1 MSCLSVQ
8 IQSMQS
14 VLASLQSDANLEQQ
28 LADTLVSWNQAQ
40 ARISTLEA
48 DNAQLQQRLQQAQE
62 ALDGVRAASSREWAG
77 WCAGRCISD
86 EPDVLKDCP
95 PRLLPAWTEAASLLM
110 DVTLMMFSVLPLD
123 WLPCR
128 ICCCDHPSQS
138 SQQCDRK
145 DSI

>member
-28 LADTLVSWNQAQ
+28 LADALVSWNQAQ

-77 WCAGRCISD
+77 GYTGRCRAEESD
-86 EPDVLKDCP
+86 ALKSCP
-95 PRLLPAWTEAASLLM
+95 PALLSTSRQETAVCLLM
-110 DVTLMMFSVLPLD
+110 DVTF
-123 WLPCR
+123 
-128 ICCCDHPSQS
+128 
-138 SQQCDRK
+138 
-145 DSI
+145 